1 MKRATPLLNPTVVVR
16 PIPPLDRVKS
26 RNQSQNRERFPCE
39 IGSSYVSVPVFTSQ
53 DNMSGKPVVDV
64 AATYSVCTVSP
75 YSFVISL
82 KSDPSARIA
91 VPCYR
96 TEEKT
101 VSGKRYISVSNF
113 YPKST
118 LQATPPVLSNMIG
131 RRARLFHVRNDS
143 LKSIFVC
150 PSTERSGNMMF
161 QARELSA
168 VSSGRSNLSQ
178 MSDGSTQSSYVVT
191 PLSTPRLHSV
201 PSSSSEG
208 QSKRVKLSAESEVI
222 TQSYWKGEQF
232 VCIHSASDDHLP
244 SSLDFQ
250 KSADY
255 SLFRDLLSF
264 LVTQQSLSLSDISKA
279 FLGNESTV
287 LRMANIFV
295 ALQILQYLIPQNGNE
310 GNSVY
315 RLNVE
320 RDGGERLD
328 NEGIMTVQRVNEIAS
343 ELSAMRH
350 RVAVLER
357 LSSMWERRKVDR

>member
-1 MKRATPLLNPTVVVR
+1 MKRAAPLLNPTVVVR

-96 TEEKT
+96 TEEKA
-101 VSGKRYISVSNF
+101 VSGKRYSSVSNF

-118 LQATPPVLSNMIG
+118 LQATPPVLSNMLSRLFSIMFRIG

-264 LVTQQSLSLSDISKA
+264 LVTQQSLSLSVSFVSVDDEGHIKGVFGKRVDCA
-279 FLGNESTV
+279 ENGKH
-287 LRMANIFV
+287 LRSAADPAVFDSAERKRGQQCV
-295 ALQILQYLIPQNGNE
+295 QIECGE
-310 GNSVY
+310 GW
-315 RLNVE
+315 R
-320 RDGGERLD
+320 
-328 NEGIMTVQRVNEIAS
+328 
-343 ELSAMRH
+343 
-350 RVAVLER
+350 
-357 LSSMWERRKVDR
+357 